1 MTTRRSFILGTFV
14 LGCALAL
21 GIKPKRPG
29 VVYYMDGETHY
40 LKTAPFK
47 LRGVDGNYA
56 SVPESVYFEAK
67 DDLDWMIE
75 RRDGRIYFR
84 DLTVSDSPKN
94 S

>member
-21 GIKPKRPG
+21 GIKPKQPS
-29 VVYYMDGETHY
+29 VVYYMDGETQY

-47 LRGVDGNYA
+47 LRGADGNYA
-56 SVPESVYFEAK
+56 SAPDAVTFEIK

-75 RRDGRIYFR
+75 RSDGRIYFR
-84 DLTVSDSPKN
+84 GLTASDSK
-94 S
+94 